1 MSSYIVRPKTPFIHL
16 LSFQKILQIPPII
29 PTLLQAQEIQL
40 QPLKDNLHKAHNRM
54 KNSSRSRL
62 GVYLF
67 FNRFEMAANQSVN
80 NSIFRSFLEKEKLTG
95 SNFLDWYQ
103 NLRIIL
109 TAEDKLTYVEHP
121 ISATH
126 VPPTPDQQVP
136 ADVLAAHRQWVKA
149 SKDIGFLMLI
159 SMTPELQKNLEH
171 FDAYNMLKELKT
183 MFAQQVEQE
192 LFETVQAFHTCKHEE
207 ECLGHP
213 MSFGLAVSMIFT
225 SLNKDFAGF
234 RQNYN
239 MRCMGKTVNEVHAM
253 LKLHKQ
259 GLPIKDA
266 TPALLA
272 IRAGR
277 IQKNNKNK
285 KPLNGAQGKNRGN
298 GQAKL
303 AYAPK
308 AKIPPPL
315 KKEHP
320 AKDTECHHCHQIG
333 HWRRNYLS
341 YLAELM

>member
-1 MSSYIVRPKTPFIHL
+1 
-16 LSFQKILQIPPII
+16 
-29 PTLLQAQEIQL
+29 
-40 QPLKDNLHKAHNRM
+40 
-54 KNSSRSRL
+54 
-62 GVYLF
+62 
-67 FNRFEMAANQSVN
+67 MAANQSIN

-103 NLRIIL
+103 NLRIVL

-121 ISATH
+121 IPATL

-136 ADVLAAHRQWVKA
+136 ADVLAAHAQWVKA
-149 SKDIGFLMLI
+149 SKDIGCLMLI

-183 MFAQQVEQE
+183 MFAQQAEQE
-192 LFETVQAFHTCKHEE
+192 LLETVQAFHACKHEE
-207 ECLGHP
+207 GQSVSTYVMKMKGYLDRLERLGHP
-213 MSFGLAVSMIFT
+213 MSSGLAVSMILT

-239 MRCMGKTVNEVHAM
+239 MQCMGKTVNEVHAM
-253 LKLHKQ
+253 LKLHEQ
-259 GLPIKDA
+259 GLPKKDVVA
-266 TPALLA
+266 PVVLA

-285 KPLNGAQGKNRGN
+285 KPLNGAKGKNRGN
-298 GQAKL
+298 GKAKL

-308 AKIPPPL
+308 AKIPPPP

-333 HWRRNYLS
+333 H
-341 YLAELM
+341 

>member
-1 MSSYIVRPKTPFIHL
+1 
-16 LSFQKILQIPPII
+16 
-29 PTLLQAQEIQL
+29 
-40 QPLKDNLHKAHNRM
+40 
-54 KNSSRSRL
+54 
-62 GVYLF
+62 
-67 FNRFEMAANQSVN
+67 MAANQSVN

-95 SNFLDWYQ
+95 SNFLDWYR

-136 ADVLAAHRQWVKA
+136 ADVLAAHAQWVKA
-149 SKDIGFLMLI
+149 SKDIGCLMLI

-192 LFETVQAFHTCKHEE
+192 LLETVQAFHACKHEE
-207 ECLGHP
+207 GQ
-213 MSFGLAVSMIFT
+213 S
-225 SLNKDFAGF
+225 
-234 RQNYN
+234 NYN
-239 MRCMGKTVNEVHAM
+239 MQCMGKTVNEVHAM
-253 LKLHKQ
+253 LKLHEQ
-259 GLPIKDA
+259 WLPIKDA

-272 IRAGR
+272 IRGT
-277 IQKNNKNK
+277 
-285 KPLNGAQGKNRGN
+285 NRGN
-298 GQAKL
+298 GLAKL

-315 KKEHP
+315 KREHP

-333 HWRRNYLS
+333 HWRRNYPS
-341 YLAELM
+341 YLAELMQKKFNVVSNASTSGLVL